1 MLRAVRFGRGHGPV
15 AGYGILCEA
24 RGVSCRPG
32 SGVCDWVRDVFREFD
47 QRVWMRF

>member
-1 MLRAVRFGRGHGPV
+1 MLRAIRFGRGHGPV
-15 AGYGILCEA
+15 ARYRIFRQA

-32 SGVCDWVRDVFREFD
+32 FGVCDWVRDYFREFD